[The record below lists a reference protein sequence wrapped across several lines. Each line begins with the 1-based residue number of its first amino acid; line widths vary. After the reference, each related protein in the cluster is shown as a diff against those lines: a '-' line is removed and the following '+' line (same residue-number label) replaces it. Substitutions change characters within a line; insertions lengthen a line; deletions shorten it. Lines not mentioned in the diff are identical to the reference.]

1 MNANHDLLDRQQALR
16 LLAGM
21 TTGRVIYTTEALP
34 AVLPVRFRL
43 AEDGSVLLDAHA
55 PADLLR
61 AAESGVIAF
70 ETGEIDQRDG
80 NGWSVTVLGRAQV
93 ITGVEGLV
101 PAGSPALPADVETPG
116 RTVIRL
122 HPELVTGR
130 SIGASPKAV

>member
-1 MNANHDLLDRQQALR
+1 MNANRDLLSRQQALH

-21 TTGRVIYTTEALP
+21 ATGRVVYTAHALP
-34 AVLPVRFRL
+34 AVLPVRCSL
-43 AEDGSVLLDAHA
+43 TEDGSLLLDAHA

-70 ETGEIDQRDG
+70 ETGEIDQLDG
-80 NGWSVTVLGRAQV
+80 KGWSVTVLGHAKV
-93 ITGVEGLV
+93 ITRMEGLM
-101 PAGSPALPADVETPG
+101 PARGPAAPADVEPAG

-130 SIGASPKAV
+130 SIGVSPRSG